1 MKLRNTLILFGVVL
15 VAFLLV
21 YIFEIRNP
29 GDSADK
35 SKNLGELLLLKVK
48 DINRLELLYADPD
61 YERIVCVKDSGGEWQ
76 IEQPLRARADQ
87 KIMDRLI
94 SGAMGKSVH
103 RTLKDPGALA
113 DYGLEN
119 PRVTAI
125 FHPGTGASKTL
136 MLGDTVPVGNYV
148 YVKQKS
154 IPDISV
160 VPANIVDELTKFV
173 SDLRDRTVMALA
185 SNDVQKLQLKYTSAG
200 ANHTSAGTNHTNV
213 VANLVFACE
222 KKGFEWNLVEPIA
235 AKADTSAVEK
245 VISDLN
251 SIKLDRFADDSAGDL
266 STYGLSPPRI
276 EVTVT
281 LTSGGA
287 KTLLIGV
294 KEDDLAYAKTGS
306 GEQIFLVKADII
318 DKLPDDPGD
327 LRDRTIIAFDA
338 SAVDRLGLKYPG
350 RAVVCEKK
358 SGAGGEFWQITAPI
372 RTDANSAQIDK
383 ILRELQDMKAAE
395 FVSDKPLELDVY
407 GLSRPQIQVV
417 ISDTESLLVGKKAGE
432 LVYVKSAS
440 AESVYLVDA
449 GVVDD
454 LSKDTLDL
462 RSRQVMKF
470 EKSDVKRVELKTPD
484 ETVVCIKQERDWRI
498 IEPIREKAKNY
509 VMNDILSQ
517 LTDLKAVKFVAEK
530 AARPSEYGLDE
541 PVVTATLTF
550 RNDSTKTLLV
560 GKKLPESD
568 SSYART
574 AADEVV
580 FVIEK
585 EVVDELKKDVDEI
598 RE

>member
-29 GDSADK
+29 EDPADK
-35 SKNLGELLLLKVK
+35 SKNLGELLLLKVE
-48 DINRLELLYADPD
+48 DIDRLELVYDDPD
-61 YERIVCVKDSGGEWQ
+61 YEMIVCVKDSSGEWQ

-87 KIMDRLI
+87 KVMDRLI

-103 RTLKDPGALA
+103 RTLKDTGALA

-119 PRVTAI
+119 PRVTAT

-154 IPDISV
+154 APDISV

-185 SNDVQKLQLKYTSAG
+185 SKDVQKLQLKYTSV
-200 ANHTSAGTNHTNV
+200 GTDHTNV
-213 VANLVFACE
+213 GANLVFARE
-222 KKGFEWNLVEPIA
+222 KLGFEWNLVEPIV

-245 VISDLN
+245 VISDIN
-251 SIKLDRFADDSAGDL
+251 SLKADRYADSAGDL
-266 STYGLSPPRI
+266 AAYGLSPPRI

-281 LTSGGA
+281 LISGVA

-294 KEDDLAYAKTGS
+294 REGDLAYAKTGL
-306 GEQIFLVKADII
+306 GEQISLVKADII
-318 DKLPDDPGD
+318 DKLPDKPDD

-338 SAVDRLGLKYPG
+338 SAVNKLELKYPG
-350 RAVVCEKK
+350 RAVVCERK
-358 SGAGGEFWQITAPI
+358 SGEGGEFWQITAPI
-372 RTDANSAQIDK
+372 RTGADSAQIDK
-383 ILRELQDMKAAE
+383 ILRELQDMKADE
-395 FVSDKPLELDVY
+395 FVSDMAQELDTY
-407 GLSRPQIQVV
+407 GLSRPQIQVA
-417 ISDTESLLVGKKAGE
+417 ISDTESLLVGKKAGD
-432 LVYVKSAS
+432 LVYVKTAS

-449 GVVDD
+449 GIVDD
-454 LSKDTLDL
+454 LSKGTLDL

-470 EKSDVKRVELKTPD
+470 EKSDVKRIELKTPD
-484 ETVVCIKQERDWRI
+484 ETMVCIKQERDWRI

-509 VMNDILSQ
+509 AMNDILSE
-517 LTDLKAVKFVAEK
+517 LADLKTEKFVAEK
-530 AARPSEYGLDE
+530 AARPSDYGLDK
-541 PVVTATLTF
+541 PHVTATLTF
-550 RNDSTKTLLV
+550 RDDSTKTLLV
-560 GKKLPESD
+560 GEKLPDGD
-568 SSYART
+568 SSYAKNG
-574 AADEVV
+574 AEEVV

-585 EVVDELKKDVDEI
+585 EVVDELKKNVDEI